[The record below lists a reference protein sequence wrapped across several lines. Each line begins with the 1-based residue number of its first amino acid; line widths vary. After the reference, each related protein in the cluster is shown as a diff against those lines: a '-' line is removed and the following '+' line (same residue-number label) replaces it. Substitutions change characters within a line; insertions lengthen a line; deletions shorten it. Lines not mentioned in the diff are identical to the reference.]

1 LYKNKQLQGVLMK
14 NKLLITSALAGSL
27 IAGSALAQTTI
38 TGSLDLTYNALS
50 KDLSQGIGSTRGVG
64 RESQINI
71 QNKGKLN
78 VGGLEYA
85 AGFALEF
92 DGQGSAS
99 NTVTTVSDN
108 SYTNENV
115 YVDIISGNTTFTIGV
130 DHIQRGY
137 AGAAPQIVNITD
149 QMAGAGSSTTFV
161 IGART
166 SEAAGVG
173 IMQNIP
179 GTGIRASYYY
189 APRSVDTGTGDMN
202 AQAANISTNSS
213 YEFGINGTD
222 TFGVK
227 GLTVVAFKNKAQ
239 KSETTNFGDVTGTQ
253 YGIGYN
259 FGQFAVGVDKLVD
272 KNNNLAAAAPN
283 AAFGEGTTTGI
294 ERDTQRIGVT
304 FAATKDLT
312 IGLVQTKTD
321 VSGRT
326 TTLNG
331 TEKVQALQVGYSLG
345 PVALSLSHM
354 KFDDLM
360 GRTGTVANDNGTYS
374 VARLSTRF

>member
-1 LYKNKQLQGVLMK
+1 MK

-38 TGSLDLTYNALS
+38 TGSLDLTYNAVS
-50 KDLSQGIGSTRGVG
+50 KDLIATNARGDSTRGVG

-78 VGGLEYA
+78 VGGLDYA

-92 DGQGSAS
+92 DGTGTGSPDVNANDTAKS
-99 NTVTTVSDN
+99 I
-108 SYTNENV
+108 TNENV
-115 YVDIISGNTTFTIGV
+115 FIDIISGNTTFTIGV

-137 AGAAPQIVNITD
+137 AGAAPAIVNITD

-166 SEAAGVG
+166 SESAGLG

-179 GTGIRASYYY
+179 GTGIRASYFY
-189 APRSVDTGTGDMN
+189 APRSGDTGTGDMN
-202 AQAANISTNSS
+202 AQAANLGSNSS
-213 YEFGINGTD
+213 YEVGINGTD

-227 GLTVVAFKNKAQ
+227 GLTVQAFKNKAD
-239 KSETTNFGDVTGTQ
+239 KSRDEFGGSIKGTT

-259 FGQFAVGVDKLVD
+259 FGQFAVGIDRLID
-272 KNNNLAAAAPN
+272 ENNNLVAASN
-283 AAFGEGTTTGI
+283 TDAFGERVGVDF
-294 ERDTQRIGVT
+294 ERDTQKIGVT
-304 FAATKDLT
+304 FAASKDLT

-321 VSGRT
+321 VTGAAAGS
-326 TTLNG
+326 TLNG
-331 TEKVQALQVGYSLG
+331 TEKVQAIQVGYSLG
-345 PVALSLSHM
+345 PVALALTHA
-354 KFDDLM
+354 KFDDLS
-360 GRTGTVANDNGTYS
+360 GRTGTLANDNGTLS

>member
-1 LYKNKQLQGVLMK
+1 MK

-50 KDLSQGIGSTRGVG
+50 KDVSGGIGSTRGVG

-166 SEAAGVG
+166 SESAGLG

-179 GTGIRASYYY
+179 GTGIRASYFY
-189 APRSVDTGTGDMN
+189 APRSGDTGVGDMN
-202 AQAANISTNSS
+202 AQSANVSANSS

-227 GLTVVAFKNKAQ
+227 GLTVVAFKNKADKAQ
-239 KSETTNFGDVTGTQ
+239 SAFFGSVEGKQ

-259 FGQFAVGVDKLVD
+259 FGQFAVGVDRLID
-272 KNNNLAAAAPN
+272 KNNNLVAAAANN
-283 AAFGEGTTTGI
+283 ALGEQASTGI

-321 VSGRT
+321 HSGQT
-326 TTLNG
+326 GTLNG
-331 TEKVQALQVGYSLG
+331 TEKVQAVQVGYSLG

-354 KFDDLM
+354 KFDDLA
-360 GRTGTVANDNGTYS
+360 GRTGTVANDNGTLS

>member
-1 LYKNKQLQGVLMK
+1 MK
-14 NKLLITSALAGSL
+14 NKLLITTALAGSL

-38 TGSLDLTYNALS
+38 TGSLDLTYNAVS
-50 KDLSQGIGSTRGVG
+50 KDLIGTNTRADSTRGVG

-78 VGGLEYA
+78 VGGLDYA

-92 DGQGSAS
+92 DGTGTGSAD
-99 NTVTTVSDN
+99 VSGTD
-108 SYTNENV
+108 SAKSIHNENV
-115 YVDIISGNTTFTIGV
+115 YVDIISGNTTFTFGV

-137 AGAAPQIVNITD
+137 AGAAPAIVNITD

-166 SEAAGVG
+166 SESAGLG

-179 GTGIRASYYY
+179 GTGIRASYFY
-189 APRSVDTGTGDMN
+189 APRSGDTGTGDMN
-202 AQAANISTNSS
+202 GQAANIAANSS
-213 YEFGINGTD
+213 YEVGFIGTD

-227 GLTVVAFKNKAQ
+227 GLSVQAFKNKAD
-239 KSETTNFGDVTGTQ
+239 ETVVENAGDVTGTT

-259 FGQFAVGVDKLVD
+259 FGQFAVGIDRLID
-272 KNNNLAAAAPN
+272 KNNNLVAAGALN
-283 AAFGEGTTTGI
+283 AFGERAGVEF
-294 ERDTQRIGVT
+294 ERDTQKIGVT
-304 FAATKDLT
+304 FAASKDLT

-321 VSGRT
+321 ISGSVG
-326 TTLNG
+326 TLNG
-331 TEKVQALQVGYSLG
+331 TEKVQAIQVGYSLG
-345 PVALSLSHM
+345 PVALALTHA
-354 KFDDLM
+354 KFDDLS
-360 GRTGTVANDNGTYS
+360 GRTGTLANDNGTLS

>member
-1 LYKNKQLQGVLMK
+1 MK

-50 KDLSQGIGSTRGVG
+50 KDTSAGIGSTRGVG

-78 VGGLEYA
+78 VGGLDYA
-85 AGFALEF
+85 AGFALEW
-92 DGQGSAS
+92 DGTGTTSADVATADTAKS
-99 NTVTTVSDN
+99 IS
-108 SYTNENV
+108 NENV

-166 SEAAGVG
+166 SESAGLG

-179 GTGIRASYYY
+179 GTGIRASYFY
-189 APRSVDTGTGDMN
+189 APRSADAGTGDMN
-202 AQAANISTNSS
+202 AQSANVSTNSS

-227 GLTVVAFKNKAQ
+227 GLTVVAFKNKAD
-239 KSETTNFGDVTGTQ
+239 KNETASFGAVEGTQ

-259 FGQFAVGVDKLVD
+259 FGQFAVGVDRLID
-272 KNNNLAAAAPN
+272 KNNNLVAAAANN
-283 AAFGEGTTTGI
+283 ALGENTVANGGI

-326 TTLNG
+326 GTLNG

-360 GRTGTVANDNGTYS
+360 GRTGTVAGDNGTYS

>member
-1 LYKNKQLQGVLMK
+1 MK

-38 TGSLDLTYNALS
+38 TGSLDLTYNLHS
-50 KDLSQGIGSTRGVG
+50 KDLSGGVG
-64 RESQINI
+64 SSRGLGRETQINV

-78 VGGLEYA
+78 VLGLDYA

-92 DGQGSAS
+92 DGTGSSNGTVAS
-99 NTVTTVSDN
+99 VPDQSV
-108 SYTNENV
+108 TNENV
-115 YVDIISGNTTFTIGV
+115 YIDIISGNTTFTIGV

-149 QMAGAGSSTTFV
+149 QMAGAGSQTTFV

-189 APRSVDTGTGDMN
+189 APRALDTGTGDMN
-202 AQAANISTNSS
+202 ALTSATGTNSS
-213 YEFGINGTD
+213 YEFGINGTN

-227 GLTVVAFKNKAQ
+227 GLTVVAFKNK
-239 KSETTNFGDVTGTQ
+239 SEKNAVANQGDIEGTQ

-259 FGQFAVGVDKLVD
+259 FGQFAIGIDKLVD
-272 KNNNLAAAAPN
+272 KNNNN
-283 AAFGEGTTTGI
+283 AAQSAGNAFAESTTRQK
-294 ERDTQRIGVT
+294 EADTQRIGAT
-304 FAATKDLT
+304 FAVNKDLT

-321 VSGRT
+321 YSGSAT
-326 TTLNG
+326 ASENK
-331 TEKVQALQVGYSLG
+331 TETVKALQVGYSLG

-354 KFDDLM
+354 KYSELA
-360 GRTGTVANDNGTYS
+360 GRTGTSAGDDGTFS

>member
-1 LYKNKQLQGVLMK
+1 MK

-50 KDLSQGIGSTRGVG
+50 KDLSAGLGSTRGVG

-78 VGGLEYA
+78 VGGLDYA
-85 AGFALEF
+85 AGFALEW
-92 DGQGSAS
+92 DGTGTSSAD
-99 NTVTTVSDN
+99 VSGTDTAK
-108 SYTNENV
+108 SISNENV

-137 AGAAPQIVNITD
+137 AGAAPAIVNITD

-166 SEAAGVG
+166 SEAAGLG

-179 GTGIRASYYY
+179 GTGIRASYFY
-189 APRSVDTGTGDMN
+189 APRAADTGTGDMN
-202 AQAANISTNSS
+202 AQSANVSANSS
-213 YEFGINGTD
+213 YEVGIIGTD
-222 TFGVK
+222 TFGMK
-227 GLTVVAFKNKAQ
+227 GLTVQAFRNKAE
-239 KSETTNFGDVTGTQ
+239 KSVANYFGDVEGTT

-259 FGQFAVGVDKLVD
+259 FGQFAVGIDRLID
-272 KNNNLAAAAPN
+272 KNNNLVAAAAGN
-283 AAFGEGTTTGI
+283 GLGEQATTGI
-294 ERDTQRIGVT
+294 ERDTQKIGVT
-304 FAATKDLT
+304 FAASKDLT

-321 VSGRT
+321 HTGQT
-326 TTLNG
+326 GTLNG
-331 TEKVQALQVGYSLG
+331 TEKVQAIQVGYSLG
-345 PVALSLSHM
+345 PVALSLTHA
-354 KFDDLM
+354 KFDDLA
-360 GRTGTVANDNGTYS
+360 GRTGSVVNDNGTLS

>member
-1 LYKNKQLQGVLMK
+1 MK

-38 TGSLDLTYNALS
+38 TGSLDLTYNVHS
-50 KDLSQGIGSTRGVG
+50 KDLSGGLGSSRGLG
-64 RESQINI
+64 RESQINV

-78 VGGLEYA
+78 VLGLEYA

-92 DGQGSAS
+92 DGQGSSNGTVAS
-99 NTVTTVSDN
+99 VPDQSF
-108 SYTNENV
+108 TNENV
-115 YVDIISGNTTFTIGV
+115 YIDIISGNTTFTMGV

-149 QMAGAGSSTTFV
+149 QMAGAGSQTTFV

-179 GTGIRASYYY
+179 GTGIRASYFY
-189 APRSVDTGTGDMN
+189 APRALDTGTGDMN
-202 AQAANISTNSS
+202 TLTAATGTNSS

-227 GLTVVAFKNKAQ
+227 GLTVVAFKNKME
-239 KSETTNFGDVTGTQ
+239 KSAVANMGDVEGTQ

-259 FGQFAVGVDKLVD
+259 FGQFAIGIDKLVD
-272 KNNNLAAAAPN
+272 KNNNN
-283 AAFGEGTTTGI
+283 AAQATNNAMGESTTRTK
-294 ERDTQRIGVT
+294 EADTQRIGVS
-304 FAATKDLT
+304 FAVNKDLT
-312 IGLVQTKTD
+312 VGLVQTKTD
-321 VSGRT
+321 FSGSAT
-326 TTLNG
+326 ASENG
-331 TEKVQALQVGYSLG
+331 TEKVKAVQVGYSLG

-354 KFDDLM
+354 KYSDLAS
-360 GRTGTVANDNGTYS
+360 RTGTSVSDDGTFS

>member
-1 LYKNKQLQGVLMK
+1 MK

-50 KDLSQGIGSTRGVG
+50 KDLAGGLASTRGVG

-78 VGGLEYA
+78 VGGLDYA

-99 NTVTTVSDN
+99 NTVTAVSDN

-130 DHIQRGY
+130 DHVQRGY
-137 AGAAPQIVNITD
+137 AGATPMIVNITD

-166 SEAAGVG
+166 SESAGLG

-179 GTGIRASYYY
+179 GTGIRASYFY
-189 APRSVDTGTGDMN
+189 APRSGDTGTGDMN

-213 YEFGINGTD
+213 YEVGINGTD
-222 TFGVK
+222 TFGIK
-227 GLTVVAFKNKAQ
+227 GLTVVAFKNKADKTQ
-239 KSETTNFGDVTGTQ
+239 TSYSGDVEGTT
-253 YGIGYN
+253 YGVGYN
-259 FGQFAVGVDKLVD
+259 FGQFAVGIDRLID
-272 KNNNLAAAAPN
+272 KNNNLVAAAANN
-283 AAFGEGTTTGI
+283 ALGEQATTGI
-294 ERDTQRIGVT
+294 ERDTQKIGVT
-304 FAATKDLT
+304 FAASKDLT

-321 VSGRT
+321 HSGQT
-326 TTLNG
+326 GTLNG
-331 TEKVQALQVGYSLG
+331 TEKVQAIQVGYSLG
-345 PVALSLSHM
+345 PVALSLTHA
-354 KFDDLM
+354 KFDDLA
-360 GRTGTVANDNGTYS
+360 GRTGSVANDNGTLS

>member
-1 LYKNKQLQGVLMK
+1 MK

-27 IAGSALAQTTI
+27 FAGSVLAQTTI

-50 KDLSQGIGSTRGVG
+50 KDLAGGLASTRGVG

-78 VGGLEYA
+78 VGGLDYA

-99 NTVTTVSDN
+99 NTVTTTSDN

-130 DHIQRGY
+130 DHVQRGY
-137 AGAAPQIVNITD
+137 AGATPMIVNITD

-166 SEAAGVG
+166 SESAGLG

-179 GTGIRASYYY
+179 GTGIRASYFY
-189 APRSVDTGTGDMN
+189 APRSGDTGTGDMN

-213 YEFGINGTD
+213 YEVGINGTD

-227 GLTVVAFKNKAQ
+227 GLTVVAFKNKAD
-239 KSETTNFGDVTGTQ
+239 KSQTTFVGDVEGTQ

-259 FGQFAVGVDKLVD
+259 FGQFAVGIDRLID
-272 KNNNLAAAAPN
+272 KNNNLVAAAANN
-283 AAFGEGTTTGI
+283 ALGEQATTGI
-294 ERDTQRIGVT
+294 ERDTQKIGVT
-304 FAATKDLT
+304 FAASKDLT

-321 VSGRT
+321 HSGQT
-326 TTLNG
+326 GTLNG
-331 TEKVQALQVGYSLG
+331 TEKVQAIQVGYSLG
-345 PVALSLSHM
+345 PVALSLTHA
-354 KFDDLM
+354 KFDDLA
-360 GRTGTVANDNGTYS
+360 GRTGTVANDNGTLS

>member
-1 LYKNKQLQGVLMK
+1 MK

-27 IAGSALAQTTI
+27 FAGSAFAQTTI

-50 KDLSQGIGSTRGVG
+50 KDISAGLASTRGVG

-78 VGGLEYA
+78 IAGLDYA

-92 DGQGSAS
+92 DGTGTGSAD
-99 NTVTTVSDN
+99 VSATD
-108 SYTNENV
+108 SAKSIHNENF
-115 YVDIISGNTTFTIGV
+115 YVDIISGNTTLTFGV
-130 DHIQRGY
+130 DHVQRGY
-137 AGAAPQIVNITD
+137 AGAAPAIVNITD
-149 QMAGAGSSTTFV
+149 QMAGAGSRTTFV

-166 SEAAGVG
+166 SESAGLG

-179 GTGIRASYYY
+179 GTGIRASYFY
-189 APRSVDTGTGDMN
+189 APRSGDTGTGDMN
-202 AQAANISTNSS
+202 AQSADVSANSS
-213 YEFGINGTD
+213 YEVGINGTD

-227 GLTVVAFKNKAQ
+227 GLTLVAFRNKAD
-239 KSETTNFGDVTGTQ
+239 KSRSDFSGDVTGTT

-259 FGQFAVGVDKLVD
+259 FGQFAIGIDRLID
-272 KNNNLAAAAPN
+272 KNNNLVAAAAGN
-283 AAFGEGTTTGI
+283 GLGEAAVGI
-294 ERDTQRIGVT
+294 ERDTQKIGVT
-304 FAATKDLT
+304 FAASKELT

-321 VSGRT
+321 HTGQT
-326 TTLNG
+326 GTLNG
-331 TEKVQALQVGYSLG
+331 TEKVQAIQVGYSLG

-354 KFDDLM
+354 KFDDLA
-360 GRTGTVANDNGTYS
+360 GRTGTLVNDNGTLS

>member
-1 LYKNKQLQGVLMK
+1 MK

-50 KDLSQGIGSTRGVG
+50 KDTSAGIGSTRGVG

-92 DGQGSAS
+92 DGQGSSS

-130 DHIQRGY
+130 DHVQRGY

-166 SEAAGVG
+166 SESAGLG

-179 GTGIRASYYY
+179 GTGIRASYFY
-189 APRSVDTGTGDMN
+189 APRSADTGTGDMN

-227 GLTVVAFKNKAQ
+227 GLTVVAFKNKAD
-239 KSETTNFGDVTGTQ
+239 KNETASFGAIEGTQ

-259 FGQFAVGVDKLVD
+259 FGQFAVGVDRLID
-272 KNNNLAAAAPN
+272 KNNNLVAAAANN
-283 AAFGEGTTTGI
+283 ALGENTVAGGGI

-326 TTLNG
+326 GTLNG

-360 GRTGTVANDNGTYS
+360 SRTGTVANDNGTYS
-374 VARLSTRF
+374 VVRLSTRF

>member
-1 LYKNKQLQGVLMK
+1 MK

-27 IAGSALAQTTI
+27 LAGSALAQTTI

-50 KDLSQGIGSTRGVG
+50 KDTAGGLASTRGVG

-78 VGGLEYA
+78 VGGLDYA

-92 DGQGSAS
+92 DGTGTGSAD
-99 NTVTTVSDN
+99 VSGTD
-108 SYTNENV
+108 SAKSIHNENV

-137 AGAAPQIVNITD
+137 AGAAPAIVNITD

-166 SEAAGVG
+166 SESAGLG

-179 GTGIRASYYY
+179 GTGIRASAFY
-189 APRSVDTGTGDMN
+189 APRSGDTGVGDMN
-202 AQAANISTNSS
+202 AQSANVSANSS
-213 YEFGINGTD
+213 YEVGINGTD
-222 TFGVK
+222 TFGIK
-227 GLTVVAFKNKAQ
+227 GLSVVAFKNKADKAQ
-239 KSETTNFGDVTGTQ
+239 TGFVGDVEGTT

-259 FGQFAVGVDKLVD
+259 FGQFAVGIDRLID
-272 KNNNLAAAAPN
+272 KNNNLVAAAANN
-283 AAFGEGTTTGI
+283 ALGEQATTGI
-294 ERDTQRIGVT
+294 ERDTQKIGVT
-304 FAATKDLT
+304 FAASKDLT

-321 VSGRT
+321 HSGSAT
-326 TTLNG
+326 ASLNG

-345 PVALSLSHM
+345 PVALSLTHA
-354 KFDDLM
+354 KFDDLA
-360 GRTGTVANDNGTYS
+360 GRTGTVAGDDGTLS
-374 VARLSTRF
+374 IARLSTRF

>member
-1 LYKNKQLQGVLMK
+1 MK

-50 KDLSQGIGSTRGVG
+50 KDTAAGIGSTRGVG

-78 VGGLEYA
+78 VGGLDYA
-85 AGFALEF
+85 AGFALEW
-92 DGQGSAS
+92 DGTGTGSADVS
-99 NTVTTVSDN
+99 TTDTAKSI
-108 SYTNENV
+108 SNENV

-137 AGAAPQIVNITD
+137 AGAAPAIVNITD

-166 SEAAGVG
+166 SESAGLG

-179 GTGIRASYYY
+179 GTGIRASYFY
-189 APRSVDTGTGDMN
+189 APRSGDTGTGDMN
-202 AQAANISTNSS
+202 AQSANVSTNSS
-213 YEFGINGTD
+213 YEVGINGTD

-227 GLTVVAFKNKAQ
+227 GLTVVAFKNKAD
-239 KSETTNFGDVTGTQ
+239 KSQSAFVGDVEGTT

-259 FGQFAVGVDKLVD
+259 FGQFAVGIDRLID
-272 KNNNLAAAAPN
+272 KNNNLVAAAANN
-283 AAFGEGTTTGI
+283 ALGEQATIGI
-294 ERDTQRIGVT
+294 ERDTQKIGVT

-321 VSGRT
+321 HTGSAT
-326 TTLNG
+326 ASLNG

-354 KFDDLM
+354 KFDDLA
-360 GRTGTVANDNGTYS
+360 GRTGTVSGDNGTLS

>member
-1 LYKNKQLQGVLMK
+1 MK

-92 DGQGSAS
+92 DGQGSGS

-130 DHIQRGY
+130 DHVQRGY

-166 SEAAGVG
+166 SESAGLG

-179 GTGIRASYYY
+179 GTGIRASYFY
-189 APRSVDTGTGDMN
+189 APRSGDTGTGDMN

-227 GLTVVAFKNKAQ
+227 GLTVVAFKNKAE
-239 KSETTNFGDVTGTQ
+239 KTTSAFFGAVEGTQ

-259 FGQFAVGVDKLVD
+259 FGQFAVGVDRLID
-272 KNNNLAAAAPN
+272 KNNNLVAAAANN
-283 AAFGEGTTTGI
+283 ALGEQASTGI

-321 VSGRT
+321 HSGQT
-326 TTLNG
+326 GTLNG
-331 TEKVQALQVGYSLG
+331 TEKVQAVQVGYSLG

-354 KFDDLM
+354 KFDDLA
-360 GRTGTVANDNGTYS
+360 GRTGTLVNDNGTYS

>member
-1 LYKNKQLQGVLMK
+1 MK

-92 DGQGSAS
+92 DGQGSSS

-130 DHIQRGY
+130 DHVQRGY

-166 SEAAGVG
+166 SESAGLG

-179 GTGIRASYYY
+179 GTGIRASYFY
-189 APRSVDTGTGDMN
+189 APRSGDTGTGDMN

-213 YEFGINGTD
+213 YEVGINGTD
-222 TFGVK
+222 TFGIK
-227 GLTVVAFKNKAQ
+227 GLTVVAFKNKADKAQ
-239 KSETTNFGDVTGTQ
+239 TGFVGDVEGTT
-253 YGIGYN
+253 YGVGYN
-259 FGQFAVGVDKLVD
+259 FGQFAVGIDRLID
-272 KNNNLAAAAPN
+272 KNNNLVAAAANN
-283 AAFGEGTTTGI
+283 ALGEQATTGI

-326 TTLNG
+326 GTLNG

-354 KFDDLM
+354 KFDDLA
-360 GRTGTVANDNGTYS
+360 GRTGTVLGDDGTLS

>member
-1 LYKNKQLQGVLMK
+1 MK

-50 KDLSQGIGSTRGVG
+50 KDLSAGIGSTRGVG

-78 VGGLEYA
+78 VGGLDYA

-92 DGQGSAS
+92 DGTGTGSADVS
-99 NTVTTVSDN
+99 TVDSAK
-108 SYTNENV
+108 SIHNENV

-137 AGAAPQIVNITD
+137 AGAVPQIVNITD
-149 QMAGAGSSTTFV
+149 QMAGAGSRTTFV

-166 SEAAGVG
+166 SESAGLG

-179 GTGIRASYYY
+179 GTGIRASYFY
-189 APRSVDTGTGDMN
+189 APRSGDTGTGDMN
-202 AQAANISTNSS
+202 AQAADVSANSS

-222 TFGVK
+222 VFGMK
-227 GLTVVAFKNKAQ
+227 GLTVVAFKNKAE
-239 KSETTNFGDVTGTQ
+239 KTITTNAGDVEGTQ

-259 FGQFAVGVDKLVD
+259 FGQFAVGIDRLID
-272 KNNNLAAAAPN
+272 KNNNLAAASAGN
-283 AAFGEGTTTGI
+283 ALGEATVGI
-294 ERDTQRIGVT
+294 ERDTQKIGVT
-304 FAATKDLT
+304 FAATKELT
-312 IGLVQTKTD
+312 IGLTQTKTD
-321 VSGRT
+321 HSGQT
-326 TTLNG
+326 GTLNG
-331 TEKVQALQVGYSLG
+331 TEKVQAVQVGYSLG

-354 KFDDLM
+354 KFDDLA
-360 GRTGTVANDNGTYS
+360 GRTGTVVSDNGTLS